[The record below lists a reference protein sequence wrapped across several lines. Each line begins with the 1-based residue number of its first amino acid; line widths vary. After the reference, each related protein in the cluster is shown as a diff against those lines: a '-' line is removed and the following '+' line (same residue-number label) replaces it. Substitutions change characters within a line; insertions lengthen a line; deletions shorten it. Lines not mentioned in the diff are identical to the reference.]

1 MKRTINQRDGGF
13 TLIELMVVIA
23 LIGIL
28 AGIAVGQYRTATL
41 KAKEAVLKEDLY
53 QLRRLIDQY
62 YADKKKYPPSLE
74 SFIQEGY
81 LKSIPVDPITGSS
94 GTWVIVR
101 EEIPQDQE
109 TTAPVEGTEAPPEP
123 GIIDIKSGSDKVSLD
138 GTPFSEW

>member
-1 MKRTINQRDGGF
+1 MNKTVNPREGGF
-13 TLIELMVVIA
+13 TLIELMVVVA

-28 AGIAVGQYRTATL
+28 AGIAVGQYRTATI

-53 QLRRLIDQY
+53 QMRRLIDQF

-74 SFIQEGY
+74 SFVQEGY
-81 LKSIPVDPITGSS
+81 IKSIPVDPTTQSS
-94 GTWVIVR
+94 GTWVIIR

-123 GIIDIKSGSDKVSLD
+123 GIIDIKSGSEKISLD
-138 GTPFSEW
+138 GTPYSEW